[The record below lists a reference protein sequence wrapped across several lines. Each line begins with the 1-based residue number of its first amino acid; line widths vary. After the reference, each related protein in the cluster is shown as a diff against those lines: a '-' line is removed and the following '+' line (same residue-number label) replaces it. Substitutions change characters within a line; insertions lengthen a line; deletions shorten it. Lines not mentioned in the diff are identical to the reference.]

1 MILMYLK
8 QIRLPLIVAIA
19 LIFATGSIAI
29 IKIKPV
35 SAQSESSAI
44 TTTQHPASGQE
55 YSAKMTGD
63 EEVPPVST
71 GTTGTIKLAAN
82 SQQDALDY
90 NIDLTNL
97 NGVVIGAQIHMGT
110 PGANGPIV
118 ADLNTPGTDAA
129 AAASSSSSGGVSA
142 MTSNSI
148 GGTITSA
155 DLKGPLE
162 GKQVS
167 DLVKLIGKGRTYA
180 SVNTEQNPR
189 GEIRGQLSSSSSP
202 DTTSTGDT
210 NSASASTSQT
220 LSSSASATAP

>member
-8 QIRLPLIVAIA
+8 QIRLSLIVAIA
-19 LIFATGSIAI
+19 LIFATVPIAI

-35 SAQSESSAI
+35 LAQSESSAI
-44 TTTQHPASGQE
+44 TTTQHPSSGQE

-97 NGVVIGAQIHMGT
+97 NGVITGAQIHMGT
-110 PGANGPIV
+110 PGANGPVV

-129 AAASSSSSGGVSA
+129 AAASSSSGGVSA

-180 SVNTEQNPR
+180 SVNTEQNSR
-189 GEIRGQLSSSSSP
+189 GEIRGQLSSSSL
-202 DTTSTGDT
+202 DTTSRGDT
-210 NSASASTSQT
+210 NSASASPSQIP
-220 LSSSASATAP
+220 SSYASATAP